1 MFTVVVL
8 LQFGVDVNRPNASD
22 QTALDIVEK
31 FTTMKGSVELKQLLK
46 SKFCAGK
53 YSKSSKVTKSI

>member
-1 MFTVVVL
+1 MVL
-8 LQFGVDVNRPNASD
+8 LLQRGVDVNRPNASD

-46 SKFCAGK
+46 SKRQLILSLK
-53 YSKSSKVTKSI
+53 TKH